1 MTTMTPRVRLT
12 AFVVWLAGAAL
23 IAGQTPPA
31 APQTQQPTFKVQV
44 DYVEVDALVT
54 DRSGTFVRD
63 LKKDDFQV
71 LEDGR
76 PQTITTFSLVD
87 IPVERFQRPLGAEFP
102 VEPDVKSNERPF
114 DGRVYVMIIDD
125 WHTSFGRTER
135 VKRAA
140 RQFIQRHLGSN
151 DLMAVVHTIGGVGP
165 PPGWRQPKS
174 GTPTPAGN
182 AL

>member
-12 AFVVWLAGAAL
+12 AFIVWLGATAL

-63 LKKDDFQV
+63 LKKEDFQV

-87 IPVERFQRPLGAEFP
+87 IPVEKFQRPLGAEFP

-114 DGRVYVMIIDD
+114 DGRAYVMIIDD
-125 WHTSFGRTER
+125 WHTCFGRSDR
-135 VKRAA
+135 VNRAA
-140 RQFIQRHLGSN
+140 RQFVQRHLGST
-151 DLMAVVHTIGGVGP
+151 DLIAVVHTIGG
-165 PPGWRQPKS
+165 S
-174 GTPTPAGN
+174 DAGQE
-182 AL
+182 